1 MTRAAERE
9 HLLIRELSLLE
20 FVRRVLA
27 QAGVEEGVFL
37 RMPAEVAGKYLN
49 NTIMLAAQTMLNYE
63 DPAEALECTTRTVTD
78 LLFNGLTAG
87 GDSRKPG
94 LWRTISGLGRR

>member
-1 MTRAAERE
+1 MRE
-9 HLLIRELSLLE
+9 YTEAYR
-20 FVRRVLA
+20 
-27 QAGVEEGVFL
+27 AGVEEGVFL

-78 LLFNGLTAG
+78 LLFNGLAG
-87 GDSRKPG
+87 GGDRKDSRKPG